1 MPTYEIKGKDGSIYE
16 IDAPDERKAF
26 DAFSK
31 LPLAAPY
38 NKKEAASAQQPSQSK
53 EGIVDQTSRALLG
66 GIPFSDR
73 AMAGMQTLHDYL
85 AGSGKDYAGNLA
97 DVREANKQFQQEHPY
112 GSLAGS
118 LVGSAVLPVGA
129 AGAATKGIGLLAKA
143 GYGAAAGAG
152 LGAIQGAS
160 ESPDLTNPTETAKHV
175 AIGGASGG
183 LLGGTLPLAARGI
196 GQVYSGARGMLSK
209 GPEGISKDAA
219 KHIIPAIEAD
229 EISNIRG
236 EAGRLGDQAMLADL
250 GPSLLGK
257 LQGAALNSEK
267 GRTTAQN
274 ALTTRNQAANQRIQS
289 DVDRAFGP
297 AEDPW
302 QATRNIEN
310 HRSNVDSTNYP
321 NALDNAPPVNTG
333 NLLNTINRMIDRS
346 EGNQRRALEHTREML
361 TVPGNNGMRVV
372 KDNAHNLHAIKQEL
386 DNVIQYDQPGLGVP
400 AGALNRQQGTLK
412 LLRGQLN
419 NILENQ
425 VPGYA
430 EANSASSALAKR
442 QEAVQRGT
450 QALDSGKTA
459 MTPER
464 LNHEYNTMEP
474 GERAAFAKGT
484 RGEIDRILDTRA
496 NDVVAG
502 KNVIK
507 GEGDW
512 NRDRLATIFGQ
523 EPTDS
528 VINSIDREIKF
539 RDTHNKVV
547 ENSQTAQRQAAARAM
562 KPEPSSETP
571 MINPNM
577 TLSGLAGTTGKKLV
591 QWIADSIKRDPTDS
605 YGEIARVLTAT
616 GYDRDKNLR
625 ALVDYMIRKSQMDA
639 QSAAVGRNG
648 AIGLGAL
655 TNAASSDQQQRLA
668 GQ

>member
-1 MPTYEIKGKDGSIYE
+1 
-16 IDAPDERKAF
+16 
-26 DAFSK
+26 
-31 LPLAAPY
+31 
-38 NKKEAASAQQPSQSK
+38 
-53 EGIVDQTSRALLG
+53 
-66 GIPFSDR
+66 
-73 AMAGMQTLHDYL
+73 
-85 AGSGKDYAGNLA
+85 
-97 DVREANKQFQQEHPY
+97 
-112 GSLAGS
+112 
-118 LVGSAVLPVGA
+118 
-129 AGAATKGIGLLAKA
+129 
-143 GYGAAAGAG
+143 
-152 LGAIQGAS
+152 
-160 ESPDLTNPTETAKHV
+160 
-175 AIGGASGG
+175 
-183 LLGGTLPLAARGI
+183 
-196 GQVYSGARGMLSK
+196 
-209 GPEGISKDAA
+209 
-219 KHIIPAIEAD
+219 
-229 EISNIRG
+229 
-236 EAGRLGDQAMLADL
+236 
-250 GPSLLGK
+250 
-257 LQGAALNSEK
+257 
-267 GRTTAQN
+267 
-274 ALTTRNQAANQRIQS
+274 
-289 DVDRAFGP
+289 
-297 AEDPW
+297 
-302 QATRNIEN
+302 
-310 HRSNVDSTNYP
+310 
-321 NALDNAPPVNTG
+321 
-333 NLLNTINRMIDRS
+333 S

-400 AGALNRQQGTLK
+400 AGALNRQQGTLR

-419 NILENQ
+419 NILETQ

-430 EANSASSALAKR
+430 EANRASSSLASR

-464 LNHEYNTMEP
+464 LNQEYATMEP

-523 EPTDS
+523 EPTDN

-605 YGEIARVLTAT
+605 YGEIARVLTT
-616 GYDRDKNLR
+616 QGYDRDQNLR
-625 ALVDYMIRKSQMDA
+625 ALIDYMVRKSQMDA
-639 QSAAVGRNG
+639 QSGNVGQAG
-648 AIGLGAL
+648 AIGLGTL
-655 TNAASSDQQQRLA
+655 SNAASSDQQRRLA